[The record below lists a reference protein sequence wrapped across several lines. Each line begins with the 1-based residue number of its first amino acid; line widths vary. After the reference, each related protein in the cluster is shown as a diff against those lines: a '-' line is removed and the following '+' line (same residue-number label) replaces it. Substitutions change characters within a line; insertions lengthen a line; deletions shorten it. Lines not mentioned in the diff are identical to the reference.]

1 MSEWT
6 ENFENDIKIQIE
18 GIKRLDAGFMNVRL
32 LNNTAKKIDEFSKEC
47 STCKQYKLD
56 YEEILPEVVK
66 RIEESEFRDNYERK
80 LVEVSKHLEQEHQL
94 MPKGYFTSFYTFVG
108 LLLGLAFG
116 AGIAF
121 LIQKDFLYTGLF
133 WGGFA
138 GVFVGRLFGLLKD
151 KNLAKIGKSI

>member
-6 ENFENDIKIQIE
+6 ENFENDIKAQIE
-18 GIKRLDAGFMNVRL
+18 GVKRLDAGFMNVRL
-32 LNNTAKKIDEFSKEC
+32 LNNTAKKIDEFAKEC
-47 STCKQYKLD
+47 DACKQFKKD
-56 YEEILPEVVK
+56 YEALLPEVVK
-66 RIEESEFRDNYERK
+66 RIEEPEFRNNYEQK
-80 LVEVSKHLEQEHQL
+80 LVEVSKHLENQHQL
-94 MPKGYFTSFYTFVG
+94 MPKGYFTSFYTFAG

-138 GVFVGRLFGLLKD
+138 GIIAGRLLGLLKD
-151 KNLAKIGKSI
+151 KNLTKIGRSI